1 VLLMNIYKHELKL
14 KLKSVVIWSVSVA
27 MVILVYLGAFS
38 SIAAETEVMEEM
50 LSSFP
55 QELLIAFGMDA
66 IDFSS
71 VLGFFGVAFLFA
83 QVCMAIQ
90 AANYGFSL
98 VSIEERELT
107 ADFLL
112 AKPITRSQILTSK
125 LLAALTGLTIT
136 NAAAW
141 VSSFAVIEMV
151 REGREYDT
159 TALVMILASIVLFQ
173 LFFLTVG
180 VLISLLVKRLRSVT
194 PFSMALAF
202 GMYVLSAFGGML
214 GDESLEII
222 SPFKHFDPNYIIAN
236 GEYDLPLAAISVSA
250 ILISVV
256 GSYVLY
262 SRRNIASAV

>member
-1 VLLMNIYKHELKL
+1 
-14 KLKSVVIWSVSVA
+14 
-27 MVILVYLGAFS
+27 
-38 SIAAETEVMEEM
+38 
-50 LSSFP
+50 
-55 QELLIAFGMDA
+55 
-66 IDFSS
+66 
-71 VLGFFGVAFLFA
+71 
-83 QVCMAIQ
+83 
-90 AANYGFSL
+90 
-98 VSIEERELT
+98 
-107 ADFLL
+107 
-112 AKPITRSQILTSK
+112 
-125 LLAALTGLTIT
+125 
-136 NAAAW
+136 
-141 VSSFAVIEMV
+141 
-151 REGREYDT
+151 
-159 TALVMILASIVLFQ
+159 MILASIVLFQ